1 MPTLRP
7 YQLKLY
13 NEIFDSYAKGSKAT
27 IAVLPTGGGK
37 TVVISEVLKAFQA
50 PAVAIAHR
58 KELVSQIS
66 IALARNGVRHRIIGD
81 SKLARRIA
89 GLHIKLVGRDYTNRN
104 SPIAVAGVDTLINFD
119 SRDPWFASVRFWCID
134 EGHHVLRENKWGK
147 AAAMFPNAVG
157 LLPTATPMRADKK
170 GLGSHADGI
179 ADAMIIGPT
188 MRELMQ
194 QGFLTDYRVFAPPS
208 DVDYS
213 DVTITESGDYSLPK
227 LRAAVHRSTKIVGDV
242 VSHYCRLAHG
252 KLGVTFAV
260 DVEAAKELAEG
271 YRMAGVPAEVVSATT
286 PDELRADILRRF
298 ERREIWQLC
307 NVDLFGEGFDLPAI
321 EVVSMVRKT
330 KSFSLFC
337 QQMGRALR
345 PLEGKEYAII
355 IDHVGNF
362 ESNLVVH
369 GLPDTKRDWSLDA
382 GERRR
387 TKSLDAEAVR
397 VCDNVMCL
405 AAYPRRLTE
414 CPYCSEPPKP
424 ALRSAPEFVDGD
436 LHELDL
442 SAFKTLSA
450 NKDAVDA
457 YHPKYPYGA
466 NAIVRNAVFNR
477 HQERQEAQAN
487 LRDSIAL
494 WAGYW
499 THMGESDRV
508 IQKRFFLTWDIDILS
523 AQALGTTEA
532 TALRERIDTWLQ
544 SNNVKGA
551 NLP

>member
-1 MPTLRP
+1 
-7 YQLKLY
+7 
-13 NEIFDSYAKGSKAT
+13 
-27 IAVLPTGGGK
+27 
-37 TVVISEVLKAFQA
+37 
-50 PAVAIAHR
+50 
-58 KELVSQIS
+58 
-66 IALARNGVRHRIIGD
+66 
-81 SKLARRIA
+81 
-89 GLHIKLVGRDYTNRN
+89 
-104 SPIAVAGVDTLINFD
+104 
-119 SRDPWFASVRFWCID
+119 
-134 EGHHVLRENKWGK
+134 
-147 AAAMFPNAVG
+147 MFPNARG
-157 LLPTATPMRADKK
+157 LYPTATPIRADKK
-170 GLGSHADGI
+170 GLGRQADGI
-179 ADAMIIGPT
+179 IDKMICGPT
-188 MRELMQ
+188 MRELMR

-213 DVTITESGDYSLPK
+213 DVSVSESGDYSLPK
-227 LRAAVHRSTKIVGDV
+227 LRAAVHRSTRIVGDV
-242 VSHYCRLAHG
+242 VAHYLRLARG
-252 KLGVTFAV
+252 KLGVTFCV
-260 DVEAAKELAEG
+260 DIEAATEIAEA
-271 YRMAGVPAEVVSATT
+271 YRQAGVSAEVISGKT
-286 PDELRADILRRF
+286 PALLRQDIMRRF
-298 ERREIWQLC
+298 RRREITQLC
-307 NVDLFGEGFDLPAI
+307 SVDILGEGVDIPAI

-397 VCDNVMCL
+397 VCDNVTCL

-442 SAFKTLSA
+442 SAFKTLAA

-477 HQERQEAQAN
+477 HQERQKAQAI

-532 TALRERIDTWLQ
+532 TALRERIDAWLQ
-544 SNNVKGA
+544 SNNITGA